1 MTRPITSAVNLIA
14 AKFSRRNALV
24 WLGGSGLGTALVVGG
39 TQQQVSA
46 QNNEELKLV
55 NPPTLY
61 NATQN
66 GYSHIAVTPAR
77 TRTVY
82 ISGQFGS
89 DLQGNLV
96 SNDFEEQLVRAFQNL
111 RFALE
116 AVGARPQDVAKT
128 TILIVDYNQTK
139 LAPLGR
145 EIGNLWGNQP
155 PANTLIPVPRLALD
169 GMLFEIDAYAAIPER
184 PDRGM
189 APTYPF

>member
-1 MTRPITSAVNLIA
+1 MTRRITSAVNSLVTN
-14 AKFSRRNALV
+14 FSRRNALL
-24 WLGGSGLGTALVVGG
+24 WLGGSGITTALMVG
-39 TQQQVSA
+39 TQKEVGASA
-46 QNNEELKLV
+46 KENKELKLV

-66 GYSHIAVTPAR
+66 GYSHIAITPPR

-96 SNDFEEQLVRAFQNL
+96 SADFEQQLIQAFKNL

-116 AVGARPQDVAKT
+116 AVGAQPSDVAKT
-128 TILIVDYNQTK
+128 TILIVDYDQTK
-139 LAPLGR
+139 LIPLGR
-145 EIGNLWGNQP
+145 EIMSLWGYKP

-169 GMLFEIDAYAAIPER
+169 GMLFEIDAYAVIPEK
-184 PDRGM
+184 PN
-189 APTYPF
+189 